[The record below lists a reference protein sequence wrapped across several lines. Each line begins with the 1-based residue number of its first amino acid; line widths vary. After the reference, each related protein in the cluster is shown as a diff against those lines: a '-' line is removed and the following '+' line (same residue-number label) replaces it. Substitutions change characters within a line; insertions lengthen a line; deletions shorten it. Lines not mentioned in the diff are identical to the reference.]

1 MKYDVLIIGAGAV
14 GASVARNMSRYL
26 AKVALIDKEN
36 DVGNVTSM
44 ANSAIVHSG
53 YDPVPG
59 TNKAKFNV
67 LGNKMFDAIA
77 DELDVKFIRNGSL
90 TVALYDSQ
98 LPMLNDLA
106 ERSKQNGVEVRLLN
120 KEEVLKM
127 EPNINPEVKGALFAP
142 TAGII
147 DPFNLVVHT
156 VENAVDNGVEL
167 FLNEEVINI
176 EYSDELS
183 KVYTRSGKVF
193 EAKMVV
199 DAAGLASDK
208 IARMV
213 DPNIDWSITPR
224 KGQYFV
230 LDHYKL
236 GLVNSV
242 IFPLPSEKGKGILV
256 SRTTSN
262 NYIVGP
268 SSEPVNDI
276 DDLSTDGLTLSNVR
290 AQASEMVPSIP
301 FNQAIRAFSGN
312 RATCTRHDFV
322 IERCKGKENFVI
334 LGGIESPGLVSSP
347 AIGEYVVEEFI
358 KPTLNLQKN
367 PNFNPRVRK
376 FLRTKDMSLQ
386 ERNELIKKDPDYG
399 EIVCFCEQVSL
410 GEVKDALSRSVPPRS
425 IKAMKKRVRAGFGKC
440 HGGFCQPRILS
451 ELAKHYGV
459 SWLDV
464 NYDEENTHI
473 VLENVKEP
481 K

>member
-167 FLNEEVINI
+167 YLNEEVINI

-268 SSEPVNDI
+268 SSEPVDDI

-440 HGGFCQPRILS
+440 QGGFCQPRILS